1 MLQAIRQS
9 PNYKWWA
16 FGAIAIG
23 TFISVVDT
31 GSAMVA
37 LPEIESHFNT
47 DLPTVQ
53 WVVVGYALAISVL
66 LLPMG
71 RLGDIAGRK
80 RVYLGGFVIFVLAA
94 ALAGASRWIDLP
106 TLIIAKVL
114 QGVGSAMLQATGM
127 AILISVFPDG
137 ERGKVL
143 GSHLSVVGSGAI
155 AGPALG
161 GFLVSF
167 LGWQWVFLI
176 NVPVGIVTIAL
187 TMLLLEGDRQVRGR
201 GEIPATFD
209 WPGAVLSAGALLVF
223 LLVVSN
229 GDRAGWTSPTIMSGA
244 AASVAMLAAFIWW
257 ELRVSSP
264 MLDLRLFKR
273 KLVALGVAAGW
284 ISFLGSS
291 AARFM
296 MPFYLQRV
304 LLYSPKEVGL
314 ILIPAAV
321 CMVVLGP
328 ISGRLSDRFGWRT
341 LTVGGMLLGAA
352 AWLVL
357 ANSLSTNTS
366 LGLIIAMLMLQSS
379 GTGLFNTPN
388 SSSIFSAVERSS
400 YGVVSALTQ
409 LTRNSANVTSI
420 AVATTVVVTIMGEK
434 GVEPSLDAVSP
445 IVGDAVAD
453 AFMAGMR
460 LSFWL
465 MAGILIVGV
474 AICLIRGERVEQQ
487 IAPADQAWVSESAPG
502 ESEH

>member
-1 MLQAIRQS
+1 MLQTIRES

-16 FGAIAIG
+16 FAAIAIG
-23 TFISVVDT
+23 SFISVVDT
-31 GSAMVA
+31 GSMLVA
-37 LPEIESHFNT
+37 LPDIESHFNSN
-47 DLPTVQ
+47 LATVQ

-80 RVYLGGFVIFVLAA
+80 KVYLSGFVIFVLAA
-94 ALAGASRWIDLP
+94 ALAGASRWINLP
-106 TLIIAKVL
+106 TLIVAKVL
-114 QGVGSAMLQATGM
+114 QGVGSAMIQATGM
-127 AILISVFPDG
+127 AILLSIFPAH

-143 GSHLSVVGSGAI
+143 GSQLSVVGGGAI

-161 GFLVSF
+161 GPIVSF
-167 LGWQWVFLI
+167 LCWQWVFLI
-176 NVPVGIVTIAL
+176 NVPVGIITIAL
-187 TMLLLEGDRQVRGR
+187 TFLLLEGDRRVRGSD
-201 GEIPATFD
+201 GPPVTFD

-223 LLVVSN
+223 LLVVGN
-229 GDRAGWTSPTIMSGA
+229 GDRAGWTSSTILAGWAGSA
-244 AASVAMLAAFIWW
+244 ALLAAFIWW

-304 LLYSPKEVGL
+304 LLYSPKEVSL
-314 ILIPAAV
+314 IIIPAAIS
-321 CMVVLGP
+321 MVVVGP
-328 ISGRLSDRFGWRT
+328 ISGRLADRFGWRT
-341 LTVGGMLLGAA
+341 MTVGGLLLGAI
-352 AWLVL
+352 AWSVL
-357 ANSLSTNTS
+357 ATNLSQDTS
-366 LGLIIAMLMLQSS
+366 LGLIIAMLMLQSFAL
-379 GTGLFNTPN
+379 GMFFTPN
-388 SSSIFSAVERSS
+388 DSSVFSAVERSS

-420 AVATTVVVTIMGEK
+420 AVATTVIVTTMGAR

-445 IVGDAVAD
+445 MVAD
-453 AFMAGMR
+453 AFMAGLR

-465 MAGILIVGV
+465 MAGVLMVGV
-474 AICLIRGERVEQQ
+474 VISFIRGERVEQRA
-487 IAPADQAWVSESAPG
+487 APAEQARVSESAPG
-502 ESEH
+502 ESDH

>member
-1 MLQAIRQS
+1 MLQAIGQS

-23 TFISVVDT
+23 TFISVMDT
-31 GSAMVA
+31 GSVLVA
-37 LPEIESHFNT
+37 LPDIESHFNS

-71 RLGDIAGRK
+71 RLGDMVGRK

-94 ALAGASRWIDLP
+94 ALAGASRWINLP
-106 TLIIAKVL
+106 TLIVAKVL

-127 AILISVFPDG
+127 AILLSIFPAH

-143 GSHLSVVGSGAI
+143 GSQLSVVGAGAV

-167 LGWQWVFLI
+167 LGWEWVFLI
-176 NVPVGIVTIAL
+176 NVPVGIVMIAL
-187 TMLLLEGDRQVRGR
+187 TLLLLKSDQQVQG
-201 GEIPATFD
+201 TFD
-209 WPGAVLSAGALLVF
+209 WWGAVLSAGALLVI
-223 LLVVSN
+223 LLVVGN
-229 GDRAGWTSPTIMSGA
+229 GDRAGWTSPTILAGA
-244 AASVAMLAAFIWW
+244 AGSVTLLAAFIWW
-257 ELRVSSP
+257 ELRFSSP

-273 KLVALGVAAGW
+273 KLVTLGVAAGW

-314 ILIPAAV
+314 IMIPAAV
-321 CMVVLGP
+321 CMVVVGP
-328 ISGRLSDRFGWRT
+328 VSGRLSDRFGWRT
-341 LTVGGMLLGAA
+341 LTVGGLLLGAA

-357 ANSLSTNTS
+357 ATSLSQDTS
-366 LGLIIAMLMLQSS
+366 LGLIIAMLMLQST
-379 GTGLFNTPN
+379 GTGLFNSPNN
-388 SSSIFSAVERSS
+388 SSILSTVERSS

-409 LTRNSANVTSI
+409 LMRNSANVTSI
-420 AVATTVVVTIMGEK
+420 ALATTVVVTTMGAR

-445 IVGDAVAD
+445 MVAD
-453 AFMAGMR
+453 AFMAGLR

-465 MAGILIVGV
+465 MAGVLMVGV
-474 AICLIRGERVEQQ
+474 VISIIRGERVEQLA
-487 IAPADQAWVSESAPG
+487 APAEQARVSESTPG
-502 ESEH
+502 EFDR

>member
-1 MLQAIRQS
+1 MLQAISQS

-16 FGAIAIG
+16 FGTIAIG
-23 TFISVVDT
+23 TFISVVDA
-31 GSAMVA
+31 GSVTVA
-37 LPEIESHFNT
+37 LPDIESHFNT
-47 DLPTVQ
+47 NLPTVQ
-53 WVVVGYALAISVL
+53 WVIVGYALAISVL

-80 RVYLGGFVIFVLAA
+80 EVYLGGFVIFVLAA
-94 ALAGASRWIDLP
+94 ALAGASRWTDLQ
-106 TLIIAKVL
+106 TLIVAKVL
-114 QGVGSAMLQATGM
+114 QGVGSAMIQATGM
-127 AILISVFPDG
+127 AILITIFPAN

-143 GSHLSVVGSGAI
+143 GSHLSVVGAGAV

-176 NVPVGIVTIAL
+176 NVPVGVIAIAL
-187 TMLLLEGDRQVRGR
+187 TFLLLEGDRGVRGSDGR
-201 GEIPATFD
+201 PDTFD
-209 WPGAVLSAGALLVF
+209 WWGAVLSAGALLAI
-223 LLVVSN
+223 LLVVGT
-229 GDRAGWTSPTIMSGA
+229 GDRAGWTSPTILAGA
-244 AASVAMLAAFIWW
+244 AGSVTLLAAFIWW

-284 ISFLGSS
+284 ISFLATS

-314 ILIPAAV
+314 IMIPAAV

-328 ISGRLSDRFGWRT
+328 VSGRLSDRFGWRT
-341 LTVGGMLLGAA
+341 LTVGGLLLGAA

-357 ANSLSTNTS
+357 ANRLSQDTS
-366 LGLIIAMLMLQSS
+366 LGLIIAMLMLQSC
-379 GTGLFNTPN
+379 GTGLFNSPN
-388 SSSIFSAVERSS
+388 SSSILSAVERSS

-409 LTRNSANVTSI
+409 LVRNSANLTSI
-420 AVATTVVVTIMGEK
+420 ALATTVVVTTMGAR

-445 IVGDAVAD
+445 LGADAVAK
-453 AFMAGMR
+453 AFIAGLR
-460 LSFWL
+460 LTFWL
-465 MAGILIVGV
+465 MAGLLVVGV
-474 AICLIRGERVEQQ
+474 VIALIRGERVEKR
-487 IAPADQAWVSESAPG
+487 AGLTEQALAGESAPG
-502 ESEH
+502 ESDG

>member
-31 GSAMVA
+31 GSVMVA
-37 LPEIESHFNT
+37 LPDIERHFNT

-53 WVVVGYALAISVL
+53 WVIVGYALAISVL

-94 ALAGASRWIDLP
+94 ALAGASRWINLP
-106 TLIIAKVL
+106 TLILAKVL

-127 AILISVFPDG
+127 AILLTVFPAH

-143 GSHLSVVGSGAI
+143 GSHLSVVGGGAV

-161 GFLVSF
+161 GFLISF
-167 LGWQWVFLI
+167 WGWQWVFLI

-187 TMLLLEGDRQVRGR
+187 TLLLLEGDRRVRGSD
-201 GEIPATFD
+201 GPPATFD
-209 WPGAVLSAGALLVF
+209 WPGAVLSAGALLVI
-223 LLVVSN
+223 LLVVGN
-229 GDRAGWTSPTIMSGA
+229 GNQAGWTSPTILAGA
-244 AASVAMLAAFIWW
+244 ASSVMLLAAFIWW
-257 ELRVSSP
+257 ELRVPSP

-304 LLYSPKEVGL
+304 LMYSPKQVGL
-314 ILIPAAV
+314 IIIPVAV
-321 CMVVLGP
+321 CMVVVGP

-341 LTVGGMLLGAA
+341 LTVAGLLLGAI

-357 ANSLSTNTS
+357 ATNLSQDTS
-366 LGLIIAMLMLQSS
+366 LGLIIAMLMLQST

-388 SSSIFSAVERSS
+388 NSSILSAVERSS

-409 LTRNSANVTSI
+409 LIRNSANVTSI
-420 AVATTVVVTIMGEK
+420 ALATTVVVTTMGAK

-445 IVGDAVAD
+445 EVAD
-453 AFMAGMR
+453 AFMAGLR
-460 LSFWL
+460 WSFWL
-465 MAGILIVGV
+465 MAGILAVGV
-474 AICLIRGERVEQQ
+474 VISIIRGERVEQRA
-487 IAPADQAWVSESAPG
+487 APAEQALVGESAGG
-502 ESEH
+502 ESDP

>member
-16 FGAIAIG
+16 FTAIGIG

-37 LPEIESHFNT
+37 LPDIERHFNT
-47 DLPTVQ
+47 DLATVQ

-80 RVYLGGFVIFVLAA
+80 KIYLIGLVIFVLAA
-94 ALAGASRWIDLP
+94 GLAGASRWINLP
-106 TLIIAKVL
+106 TLIGAKVL

-127 AILISVFPDG
+127 AILITIFPPH

-143 GSHLSVVGSGAI
+143 GSQLSVVGGGAV

-167 LGWQWVFLI
+167 WGWEWVFLI
-176 NVPVGIVTIAL
+176 HVPVGIVTIAL
-187 TMLLLEGDRQVRGR
+187 TFLLLEGGQGVRR
-201 GEIPATFD
+201 SFD
-209 WPGAVLSAGALLVF
+209 WPGAVLSAAALLMI
-223 LLVVSN
+223 LLVAGY
-229 GDRAGWTSPTIMSGA
+229 GDRAGWTSLTILGGA
-244 AASVAMLAAFIWW
+244 AGSIALLAAFIWW
-257 ELRVSSP
+257 ELRTASP
-264 MLDLRLFKR
+264 MLELRLFKR

-291 AARFM
+291 ASRFM

-314 ILIPAAV
+314 IMIPAAV
-321 CMVVLGP
+321 CMVVVGP
-328 ISGRLSDRFGWRT
+328 LSGRLSDRFGWRIM
-341 LTVGGMLLGAA
+341 TVGGLAVGAA

-357 ANSLSTNTS
+357 ATNLSQDTS
-366 LGLIIAMLMLQSS
+366 LTLIIAMLMVQSFAL
-379 GTGLFNTPN
+379 GMFFTPN
-388 SSSIFSAVERSS
+388 DSSILSAVDRSS
-400 YGVVSALTQ
+400 YGVVSALNQ

-420 AVATTVVVTIMGEK
+420 AMATTVIVTTMGVK
-434 GVEPSLDAVSP
+434 GVEPSLDAV
-445 IVGDAVAD
+445 DAVSPLVAE
-453 AFMAGMR
+453 AFLAGLRMAFR
-460 LSFWL
+460 L
-465 MAGILIVGV
+465 MAGVLIVGV
-474 AICLIRGERVEQQ
+474 VIAIIRGERAEQPPAAVER
-487 IAPADQAWVSESAPG
+487 ARLRESAPG
-502 ESEH
+502 DSGG